1 MEEKSRYEIVM
12 RAKISYAEERTS
24 LSLRG
29 WVDRELQEIGMPPV
43 TDNECSQYSLNDRP
57 RIFMDV

>member
-12 RAKISYAEERTS
+12 RAKISYAEERTAM
-24 LSLRG
+24 SLRG
-29 WVDRELQEIGMPPV
+29 WVDRELREIGMQPV
-43 TDNECSQYSLNDRP
+43 SDNECEQFNLSDRP